1 MRENTHNTSIPEGRG
16 RANTQFL
23 GLDINLPVFVISL
36 GLAVIFSVLVLIYP
50 ETSYELLTSAKD
62 FVVVTFGTLFTI
74 SMSAF
79 TLIIFFLIISPFGK
93 IKLGGNNSVP
103 EFGFLSWVCMLF
115 AAGVG
120 IGMTFYGAAEPLS
133 YYTGVFGTPLNASPE
148 SEEAYRL
155 AFSATIFHW
164 GLNAWSVYAIIGLAL
179 AFFCYN
185 WKLPLTI
192 RSIFYPLLGNRIWG
206 WQGDI
211 IDIIAVLATLF
222 GLTTSLGLG
231 AQQAASGLFYLFDLP
246 NNLLTQSLVIVF
258 ITSVVIFSVYR
269 GLDKGVKVISNI
281 NIGLALVLLAF
292 VVLAGPTFKIIMA
305 YGENLISYFQDIVR
319 LSNWNRPDDLQW
331 YHDWTIFYWAWFISW
346 SPFVGMFIARI
357 SKGRTI
363 REFLSV
369 VMFVPLLFCLIWFT
383 SFGETAIFQ
392 FQEGLGNLSEPVGD
406 ISLVLFHML
415 DNLLFPIFSSVF
427 SLFMLVLFFVTS
439 SDSGSLVIN
448 RITSGGKDN
457 TPRIQRVIWAII
469 QGLIAIVLL
478 VAGGANAL
486 SALQSGSISMAL
498 PFVFILIAATLC
510 LLRGLYIELYDPQK
524 MINQN
529 ENNHL

>member
-1 MRENTHNTSIPEGRG
+1 MTESNYDTSISESGR
-16 RANTQFL
+16 RPNTQFL
-23 GLDINLPVFVISL
+23 GLDINLPVFSISS
-36 GLAVIFSVLVLIYP
+36 GLAVLFSILVLIYP
-50 ETSYELLTSAKD
+50 ETSYELLNNTRN
-62 FVVVTFGTLFTI
+62 FVVVWFGTLFTL
-74 SMSAF
+74 SMSAI

-93 IKLGGNNSVP
+93 IRLGGENSVP
-103 EFGFLSWVCMLF
+103 EFGFASWVCMLF

-133 YYTGVFGTPLNASPE
+133 YYTGIFGTPLNATPE

-164 GLNAWSVYAIIGLAL
+164 GLNAWSVYAIIGLSL

-192 RSIFYPLLGNRIWG
+192 RSIFYPLLGKRIWG
-206 WQGDI
+206 WQGDV

-231 AQQAASGLFYLFDLP
+231 ARQAASGLFYLFDLP
-246 NNLLTQSLVIVF
+246 NNLITQTLVIMF

-269 GLDKGVKVISNI
+269 GLDKGVKVLSNI
-281 NIGLALVLLAF
+281 NIGLAFVLLAF
-292 VVLAGPTFKIIMA
+292 VVLAGPTFQIIMA
-305 YGENLISYFQDIVR
+305 YGENLIFYFQDIVR
-319 LSNWNRPDDLQW
+319 LSSWNRPEDLQW

-369 VMFVPLLFCLIWFT
+369 VMFVPLLFCTIWFT
-383 SFGETAIFQ
+383 SFGENAIFQ
-392 FQEGLGNLSEPVGD
+392 FQEGIGNLKEPVGD
-406 ISLVLFHML
+406 ISLVLFYML
-415 DNLLFPIFSSVF
+415 DNLLFPVVSSIF

-439 SDSGSLVIN
+439 SDSGSLVIDT
-448 RITSGGKDN
+448 ITSGGKDN
-457 TPRIQRVIWAII
+457 TPRIQRVIWAIV
-469 QGLIAIVLL
+469 QGLVATVLL
-478 VAGGANAL
+478 VAGGSYAL
-486 SALQSGSISMAL
+486 SAIQSGSISMAL
-498 PFVFILIAATLC
+498 PFVFILIAATIS
-510 LLRGLYIELYDPQK
+510 LLRGVYIELY
-524 MINQN
+524 N
-529 ENNHL
+529 

>member
-1 MRENTHNTSIPEGRG
+1 MNENTHNPLMSEGDR
-16 RANTQFL
+16 RPNTQIF
-23 GLDINLPVFVISL
+23 GLDINLPVFSISS
-36 GLAVIFSVLVLIYP
+36 GLAIIFSIFVLIFP
-50 ETSYELLTSAKD
+50 LQSFNFLSSAMN
-62 FVVVTFGTLFTI
+62 FVVVWFGTLFTV
-74 SMSAF
+74 SMSAI
-79 TLIIFFLIISPFGK
+79 TLIIFFLIVSPFGK
-93 IKLGGNNSVP
+93 IRLGGKDSVP

-133 YYTGVFGTPLNASPE
+133 YYTGIFGTPLNVSPE

-164 GLNAWSVYAIIGLAL
+164 GLNAWSVYAIVGLSL

-192 RSIFYPLLGNRIWG
+192 RSIFYPLLGKRIWR
-206 WQGDI
+206 WQGDV

-231 AQQAASGLFYLFDLP
+231 ARQATSGLSYLNVAPD
-246 NNLLTQSLVIVF
+246 NLLTQSLVIIF
-258 ITSVVIFSVYR
+258 ITSLVIFSVYR
-269 GLDKGVKVISNI
+269 GLDKGVKVLSNI

-319 LSNWNRPDDLQW
+319 LSDWNRPDDLKW

-369 VMFVPLLFCLIWFT
+369 VMFVPLLFCTIWFT

-392 FQEGLGNLSEPVGD
+392 FQEGIGNLSEPVGE
-406 ISLVLFHML
+406 ISLVLFYML
-415 DNLLFPIFSSVF
+415 DNLLFPIVSSIF

-439 SDSGSLVIN
+439 ADSGSLVIN
-448 RITSGGKDN
+448 RITSGGKEN
-457 TPRIQRVIWAII
+457 TPSTQRVIWAII
-469 QGLIAIVLL
+469 QGLVAIALL
-478 VAGGANAL
+478 VGGGSVAL
-486 SALQSGSISMAL
+486 QAIQSGSISMPL
-498 PFVFILIAATLC
+498 PFVFILIAATIS
-510 LLRGLYIELYDPQK
+510 LLRGVYIELYDSQK

-529 ENNHL
+529 GK